1 MQRGKIGLREVCAL
15 QPGEILWDSAVSGFG
30 ARRQAGDAVS
40 YFLKY
45 RSADGRQ
52 RWMTIGRHG
61 SPWTPDMARD
71 RAREI
76 LGEVVAGGDPSGE
89 KIAKRKALTVAE
101 LCDRYFQD
109 ALAGRVRT
117 RSKTTKKASTLTI
130 DRGRIDRHI
139 KPLLGTMSVVA
150 LTRHDVEKFL
160 HDVANGR
167 TAGKT
172 KTKTRGLARV
182 TGGETAANR
191 SVGLLGAI
199 FTYAVRKDMRPD
211 NPVRGVTLFADRKR
225 ERRLSDDEYDNLGQ
239 ALREAEKT
247 LWPAAVA
254 AARFIALTGFRRG
267 EVLSLKWS
275 EVDLARRT
283 ATLADTKTGRS
294 IRPLS
299 HAACDVLRGL
309 PRTSGLVFPASR
321 GDARM
326 TGFPKLWARIAKLGG
341 LPADVTPHVLRHSFA
356 SLAGDLGFSEPTIAA
371 LVGHAGRSI
380 TSRYVHS
387 ADRVLLEAADE
398 IAGKTSELMGESR
411 FDAIVVPMSKSPG
424 KLYREQSL
432 G

>member
-1 MQRGKIGLREVCAL
+1 MTRGKIGLRDVRAL
-15 QPGEILWDSAVSGFG
+15 GPSEIVWDSSVTGFG
-30 ARRQAGDAVS
+30 ARRQVGEAVS

-45 RSADGRQ
+45 RTEDGRQ

-76 LGEVVAGGDPSGE
+76 LGEVVAGADPGSE
-89 KIAKRKALTVAE
+89 KIAKRMALTIAE

-109 ALAGRVRT
+109 ALSGRVRT
-117 RSKTTKKASTLTI
+117 RSKEAKRASTLRI

-139 KPLLGTMSVVA
+139 KPLLGAMSVAAV
-150 LTRHDVEKFL
+150 TRHDVEKFL
-160 HDVANGR
+160 HDVADGR

-199 FTYAVRKDMRPD
+199 FTYAVRQDMRAD
-211 NPVRGVTLFADRKR
+211 NPVRGVILFADRKR
-225 ERRLSDDEYDNLGQ
+225 ERRLSDEEYARFGE

-254 AARFIALTGFRRG
+254 AARLIALTGLRRG
-267 EVLSLKWS
+267 EALSLKWS
-275 EVDLARRT
+275 EIDLTRRT
-283 ATLADTKTGRS
+283 AALSDTKTGKS

-299 HAACDVLRGL
+299 YAACDLLRGQS
-309 PRTSGLVFPASR
+309 RTSELVFPATR
-321 GDARM
+321 GDGSM
-326 TGFPKLWARIAKLGG
+326 SGFPKIWARIAKLGD

-356 SLAGDLGFSEPTIAA
+356 SLASDLGYSEPTIAA
-371 LVGHAGRSI
+371 LVGHAGRSV

-387 ADRVLLEAADE
+387 ADAVLLAAAD
-398 IAGKTSELMGESR
+398 AVAARVSELMGER
-411 FDAIVVPMSKSPG
+411 AQGGQVIPLRAASP
-424 KLYREQSL
+424 K
-432 G
+432 